1 MELLMNSSQKMQQG
15 RDEQET
21 IELAAEQVSKL
32 LNRPILYA
40 LAGKGGRPFLSGHTK
55 DKGRR
60 ASWKYDGRGTGSG
73 RLGREE

>member
-40 LAGKGGRPFLSGHTK
+40 LAGKGATFPFRPHQRQRQESFL
-55 DKGRR
+55 
-60 ASWKYDGRGTGSG
+60 
-73 RLGREE
+73 EV

>member
-1 MELLMNSSQKMQQG
+1 MNSSQKMQQG

-40 LAGKGGRPFLSGHTK
+40 LAGKGGDLSFQPHQRQRQESFL
-55 DKGRR
+55 
-60 ASWKYDGRGTGSG
+60 
-73 RLGREE
+73 EV